1 MTVRT
6 RTSPTG
12 KQTGSGG
19 FTLMELMVVLAILGL
34 ALILAVPVL
43 DRLLPGLEL
52 RTDARSFAS
61 ALREARATAIGRNE
75 VVRITIDR
83 KQGALK
89 VGGAVIVRSS
99 SEISIMDL
107 AEPSESPAAAA
118 DEIRFF
124 PDGTSTGVR
133 LTLAHDDRRKHVVV
147 DWLTGAVS
155 VSD

>member
-1 MTVRT
+1 
-6 RTSPTG
+6 
-12 KQTGSGG
+12 
-19 FTLMELMVVLAILGL
+19 MVVLAILGL

-43 DRLLPGLEL
+43 GRLLPGLEL

-75 VVRITIDR
+75 VVGITIDR

-89 VGGAVIVRSS
+89 VGGVLVVRPSS
-99 SEISIMDL
+99 AISIMDL
-107 AEPSESPAAAA
+107 AEPSQSQAAAT
-118 DEIRFF
+118 DEILFF
-124 PDGTSTGVR
+124 PDGTSTGGG
-133 LTLAHDDRRKHVVV
+133 LTLAYGDRRKHVVV